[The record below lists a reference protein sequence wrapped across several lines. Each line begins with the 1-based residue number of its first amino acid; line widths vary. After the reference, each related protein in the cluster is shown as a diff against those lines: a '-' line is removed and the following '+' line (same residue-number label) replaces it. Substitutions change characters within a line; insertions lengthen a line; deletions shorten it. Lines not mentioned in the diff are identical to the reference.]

1 MLALKRRIALGIGL
15 AFAVIALVQYFYL
28 PKRSEAMQLHA
39 LQAKAIALSELTAHG
54 VASSLEFDAR
64 DAAIEQ
70 LQGAARDD
78 ELSQIVLFTSEGKT
92 FAAFSRSGEVSS
104 DAPAVPE
111 GTRTLELPKRLRI
124 VTPIPLRS
132 GPPGVLVADFSTL
145 EIEAAGSKNR
155 RDSGLIAVAI
165 VALGILLVIWV
176 RRATQRIENLLA
188 ENEQAR
194 ERAEAANRAKSEF
207 LANTSHE
214 IRTPM
219 NAVLGTV
226 EVLLAQ
232 DLAPKQRRLSETIQR
247 SGHVLLALL
256 DDLLDFSRIESGRL
270 SLETVPIDLRRMLEG
285 VVDRFAARAS
295 EKGLDLALSIDAD
308 VPTRVLGDGHRIEQI
323 LGNLIGNAVKFT
335 DQGQVSVR
343 VVHVESSDGSV
354 RLHFCVTDSGI
365 GISPEALARL
375 GTAFSQADN
384 STTRVY
390 GGTGLGLAI
399 SRRLARMMGGDIEV
413 NSTPGVGSRFW
424 LDLTLPVDA
433 DGLAHVTE
441 PPRVVEPASPRA
453 IRVYAAEDNAANQE
467 VLRAM
472 LELLGCHLDMGANGQ
487 DAVEALQGA
496 HDYDL
501 VLMDC
506 QMPVLDGY
514 AATARIRSAEQ
525 VSGRPAIPII
535 ALTAHALPG
544 ERAKVLAAGMND
556 YVTKPISIKVL
567 RDLLARWS
575 NPASLDVQVLER
587 STVEQLRSFATA
599 KRPTFFR
606 DVVQKYAVSAQSC
619 RDGIRAAVQAGDWEA
634 ISRAAHALKGSSQT
648 IGAIELAVVAD
659 DVEKLA
665 LAADATLP
673 AKVDELDAALERAI
687 RALNAAA

>member
-1 MLALKRRIALGIGL
+1 
-15 AFAVIALVQYFYL
+15 
-28 PKRSEAMQLHA
+28 
-39 LQAKAIALSELTAHG
+39 
-54 VASSLEFDAR
+54 
-64 DAAIEQ
+64 
-70 LQGAARDD
+70 
-78 ELSQIVLFTSEGKT
+78 
-92 FAAFSRSGEVSS
+92 
-104 DAPAVPE
+104 
-111 GTRTLELPKRLRI
+111 
-124 VTPIPLRS
+124 
-132 GPPGVLVADFSTL
+132 
-145 EIEAAGSKNR
+145 
-155 RDSGLIAVAI
+155 
-165 VALGILLVIWV
+165 
-176 RRATQRIENLLA
+176 
-188 ENEQAR
+188 
-194 ERAEAANRAKSEF
+194 
-207 LANTSHE
+207 
-214 IRTPM
+214 
-219 NAVLGTV
+219 
-226 EVLLAQ
+226 
-232 DLAPKQRRLSETIQR
+232 
-247 SGHVLLALL
+247 
-256 DDLLDFSRIESGRL
+256 
-270 SLETVPIDLRRMLEG
+270 
-285 VVDRFAARAS
+285 
-295 EKGLDLALSIDAD
+295 
-308 VPTRVLGDGHRIEQI
+308 
-323 LGNLIGNAVKFT
+323 
-335 DQGQVSVR
+335 
-343 VVHVESSDGSV
+343 
-354 RLHFCVTDSGI
+354 
-365 GISPEALARL
+365 
-375 GTAFSQADN
+375 
-384 STTRVY
+384 
-390 GGTGLGLAI
+390 
-399 SRRLARMMGGDIEV
+399 
-413 NSTPGVGSRFW
+413 
-424 LDLTLPVDA
+424 
-433 DGLAHVTE
+433 
-441 PPRVVEPASPRA
+441 
-453 IRVYAAEDNAANQE
+453 
-467 VLRAM
+467 M